1 MWKLSFFLKIAHAGI
16 QPNFLGT
23 NFTENEFLDLC
34 IYWQDILRLN
44 SWDIEFLFS
53 NREDLE
59 GDMNNYGECDL
70 DDLNEE
76 AVIRVW
82 NDNNKDP
89 KHDIDH
95 TLVHELL
102 HIILSRL
109 DLPRK
114 KCKTEEQINNSLA
127 KTLVKLRGGG

>member
-1 MWKLSFFLKIAHAGI
+1 MAKK
-16 QPNFLGT
+16 

-89 KHDIDH
+89 KHDIEH

-114 KCKTEEQINNSLA
+114 KCKTEEQIINSLA
-127 KTLVKLRGGG
+127 KTLVNLRGGA